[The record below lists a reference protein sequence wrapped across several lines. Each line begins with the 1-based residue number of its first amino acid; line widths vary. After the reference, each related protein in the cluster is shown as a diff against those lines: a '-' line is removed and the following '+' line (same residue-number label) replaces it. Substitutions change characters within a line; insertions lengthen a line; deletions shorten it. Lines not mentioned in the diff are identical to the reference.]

1 MKTRKFGKTGLEV
14 SPLGFGC
21 MRLPV
26 INEDSTKINE
36 PEAIKMIRWAID
48 NGVNYVDTAYPY
60 HGGNSELLVAKAL
73 KDGYREKVTLAT
85 KLPCG
90 RVETGDDFDRFLNEQ
105 LGKLEVDHI
114 DAYMMHG
121 INHVSWTKMKEL
133 GILDWLQ
140 KHKGD
145 DRVRLIGFSFHD
157 EYEFFE
163 EIINDYDGWDF
174 CQIQYNYMDITE
186 QAGLKGLKL
195 AAEKGLAVVIM
206 EPLLGGKLANLPEK
220 ISQAMTDYD
229 SERSQVDWALNWLWD
244 QPEVSVVL
252 SGMSTMEQIVEDV
265 ELAAKAKIGTMSE
278 EEKVIINQV
287 RDTFHNLIP
296 IHCTFCEYCLPCPHG
311 VFIPRIFE
319 HYNRA
324 VMFDNW
330 GVGRIFYKMMP
341 EDSTAPNCVECGEC
355 EEACPQGLD
364 IIEWLKVCENVMGET
379 KADYDT
385 TQHPEH

>member
-1 MKTRKFGKTGLEV
+1 MKTRKFGKTGLKV

-26 INEDSTKINE
+26 INEDSNNING
-36 PEAIKMIRWAID
+36 PEAIKMIRYAID
-48 NGVNYVDTAYPY
+48 NGVNYIDTAYPY

-73 KDGYREKVTLAT
+73 KDGYRERVTLAT

-105 LGKLEVDHI
+105 LGKLEVHHI

-121 INHVSWTKMKEL
+121 INHTSWTKMKEL
-133 GILDWLQ
+133 GILDWL
-140 KHKGD
+140 KKLKGD
-145 DRVRLIGFSFHD
+145 DRVGLIGFSFHD
-157 EYEFFE
+157 EYEIFE
-163 EIINDYDGWDF
+163 QIINDYDGWDF

-220 ISQAMTDYD
+220 VSQVMTDYN

-252 SGMSTMEQIVEDV
+252 SGMSTMEQVVEDV
-265 ELAAKAKIGTMSE
+265 ELAANSEIGSMSE
-278 EEKVIINQV
+278 EEKTIINQV

-385 TQHPEH
+385 TQHPEN

>member
-1 MKTRKFGKTGLEV
+1 MKTRNFGKTGLKV

-26 INEDSTKINE
+26 FNEDSNNINE
-36 PEAIKMIRWAID
+36 PEAIKLIRYAID
-48 NGVNYVDTAYPY
+48 NGVNYIDTAYPY

-105 LGKLEVDHI
+105 LGKLEVHHI

-121 INHVSWTKMKEL
+121 INHGSWTKMKEL
-133 GILDWLQ
+133 GILDWL
-140 KHKGD
+140 KKLKSD
-145 DRVRLIGFSFHD
+145 DRVRFIGFSFHD
-157 EYEFFE
+157 EYEVFE
-163 EIINDYDGWDF
+163 EIINGYDGWDF

-220 ISQAMTDYD
+220 VSQALTDYD

-252 SGMSTMEQIVEDV
+252 SGMSTMEQVVEDV
-265 ELAAKAKIGTMSE
+265 ELAAKAKIGSMSQ
-278 EEKVIINQV
+278 EEKTIINQV

-330 GVGRIFYKMMP
+330 PVGRIFYKMMP
-341 EDSTAPNCVECGEC
+341 EDSTAPNCTECGEC
-355 EEACPQGLD
+355 EEVCPQGLD

-379 KADYDT
+379 KVDYDT
-385 TQHPEH
+385 ALHPEH